1 MRARRR
7 GVSRLHV
14 GGARPED
21 LGSVLEH
28 DVDLKRPG
36 RQLRRLVAG
45 RAPIS
50 LRATGLTLER
60 KSCEHLFVTS
70 QGAALTRYRRAIET
84 KSMVLAEHAAREMG
98 HVPLG
103 DALALVLLYA
113 SARSPK
119 AEPAAVRWLARLALE
134 RPGTT
139 IGELQLAA
147 AALGQL
153 EERPKT
159 AARTLLELAS

>member
-1 MRARRR
+1 M
-7 GVSRLHV
+7 
-14 GGARPED
+14 
-21 LGSVLEH
+21 
-28 DVDLKRPG
+28 
-36 RQLRRLVAG
+36 
-45 RAPIS
+45 
-50 LRATGLTLER
+50 
-60 KSCEHLFVTS
+60 TS

-113 SARSPK
+113 SAGSPK

>member
-1 MRARRR
+1 
-7 GVSRLHV
+7 L
-14 GGARPED
+14 
-21 LGSVLEH
+21 LLE
-28 DVDLKRPG
+28 
-36 RQLRRLVAG
+36 A
-45 RAPIS
+45 
-50 LRATGLTLER
+50 
-60 KSCEHLFVTS
+60 CEHTFVTS

-84 KSMVLAEHAAREMG
+84 QSLVLAELAAREMG

-113 SARSPK
+113 SAGSPK

-153 EERPKT
+153 AERPKT
-159 AARTLLELAS
+159 TARMLLELTT

>member
-1 MRARRR
+1 LPQAQ
-7 GVSRLHV
+7 
-14 GGARPED
+14 E
-21 LGSVLEH
+21 
-28 DVDLKRPG
+28 
-36 RQLRRLVAG
+36 
-45 RAPIS
+45 
-50 LRATGLTLER
+50 LTLSE
-60 KSCEHLFVTS
+60 SCEHTFVTS

-84 KSMVLAEHAAREMG
+84 RSIVLAELAARELG
-98 HVPLG
+98 HVSLS

-113 SARSPK
+113 NAGSPK

-134 RPGTT
+134 RPRTT

-153 EERPKT
+153 GERPKT

>member
-1 MRARRR
+1 M
-7 GVSRLHV
+7 
-14 GGARPED
+14 
-21 LGSVLEH
+21 
-28 DVDLKRPG
+28 
-36 RQLRRLVAG
+36 
-45 RAPIS
+45 
-50 LRATGLTLER
+50 
-60 KSCEHLFVTS
+60 TS
-70 QGAALTRYRRAIET
+70 NGAALTRYRRAIET
-84 KSMVLAEHAAREMG
+84 QSIVLAELAAREMG

-103 DALALVLLYA
+103 DALALVVLYA
-113 SARSPK
+113 TAGSPK

-159 AARTLLELAS
+159 AARMLLELTT

>member
-1 MRARRR
+1 M
-7 GVSRLHV
+7 
-14 GGARPED
+14 
-21 LGSVLEH
+21 
-28 DVDLKRPG
+28 
-36 RQLRRLVAG
+36 
-45 RAPIS
+45 
-50 LRATGLTLER
+50 
-60 KSCEHLFVTS
+60 TS
-70 QGAALTRYRRAIET
+70 PGAALTRYRRAIET
-84 KSMVLAEHAAREMG
+84 QSIVLAEVAARELG

-113 SARSPK
+113 TAGSPK

-159 AARTLLELAS
+159 AARMLLELTT